1 MRIGI
6 ITGEYPPL
14 QGGIGGY
21 TDILSKRLSILGHEL
36 FIFSE
41 SRAVQQSP
49 SIPLTHTKSWG
60 LGVIPM
66 LQNWVKENR
75 LDIVNLQFQTA
86 AFGMSPVVHFLPHF
100 LDIPFITTFHDLRFP
115 YLFPKAGKLRDWI
128 VMHLAK
134 TSTGVIV
141 TNHEDYERVKHLKAA
156 LIPMGSTVL
165 AEEGEFDKTKWRP
178 TGKFLIAHFGFINHT
193 KGVDTLLK
201 ALAAVPDVHLLMIG
215 DRTGTADPTNA
226 AYAKTIDSLI
236 AELGLESRITW
247 TGFVGDS
254 EVFNYL
260 RAVDVVVLP
269 FRDGASFR
277 RSSLMVAIHL
287 GCTIITTQPSM
298 TIPEFEQGQL
308 LLVKPEDSVGLAA
321 AIEKLQ
327 DSPELRQDL
336 QTKVKS
342 LRQRFDWDAIAQDML
357 KFYEGLR

>member
-21 TDILSKRLSILGHEL
+21 TDILSKRLASLGHEL

-49 SIPLTHTKSWG
+49 AIPLTHTKTWG
-60 LGVIPM
+60 LGVIPAI
-66 LQNWVKENR
+66 QTWVRVNR
-75 LDIVNLQFQTA
+75 IELVSLQFQTA
-86 AFGMSPVVHFLPHF
+86 AFGMSPVIHFLPHF
-100 LDIPFITTFHDLRFP
+100 LDVPFVTTFHDLRFP

-128 VMHLAK
+128 VMYLAK
-134 TSTGVIV
+134 ASTGIIV
-141 TNHEDYERVKHLKAA
+141 TNHEDYERVKHLKTA

-165 AEEGEFDKTKWRP
+165 ADESDFNKTQWRP
-178 TGKFLIAHFGFINHT
+178 SNEFLIAHFGFINQT

-201 ALAAVPDVHLLMIG
+201 ALATLPNVHLLMIG
-215 DRTGTADPTNA
+215 DRIGTADPTNA
-226 AYAKTIDSLI
+226 AYAKTIDALI
-236 AELGLESRITW
+236 TELGLENRISW
-247 TGFVGDS
+247 TGFVGDDA
-254 EVFNYL
+254 VFNYL
-260 RAVDVVVLP
+260 RAVDAVVLP

-287 GCTIITTQPSM
+287 GCTIITTQPSV

-308 LLVKPEDSVGLAA
+308 LLVKPEDSAELAA
-321 AIEKLQ
+321 AIQKLKE
-327 DSPELRQDL
+327 SPELRESL

-342 LRQRFDWDAIAQDML
+342 LRQRFDWNTIAQDIV